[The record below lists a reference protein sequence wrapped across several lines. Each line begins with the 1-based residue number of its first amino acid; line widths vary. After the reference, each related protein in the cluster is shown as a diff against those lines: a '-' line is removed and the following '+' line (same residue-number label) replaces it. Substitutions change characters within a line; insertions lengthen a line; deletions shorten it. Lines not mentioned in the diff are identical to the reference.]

1 MADALASKLS
11 RRERQIMDLLFQRG
25 SATAAEVL
33 EGMPD
38 PPSYSAVR
46 AMLRTLEEKGHV
58 RHREEGP
65 RYVYEPT
72 VAREAARRSALAHMV
87 QTFFDG
93 SATQAVAALLDLEGR
108 RLSRDEVDRLARLI
122 DQSRKEGR

>member
-1 MADALASKLS
+1 MADPHAHRLS
-11 RRERQIMDLLFQRG
+11 RRERQIMDVVYRRG
-25 SATAAEVL
+25 AATAAEVL
-33 EGMPD
+33 EGIPD

-46 AMLRTLEEKGHV
+46 ALLRTLEEKGAV

-72 VAREAARRSALAHMV
+72 VARETARRSALAHMV

-93 SATQAVAALLDLEGR
+93 STAQAMAAQLDLNDR
-108 RLSRDEVDRLARLI
+108 KLSREEVDRLARLI
-122 DQSRKEGR
+122 EQSKKEGR

>member
-1 MADALASKLS
+1 MADPHAHRLS
-11 RRERQIMDLLFQRG
+11 RRERQIMDLLYRLG

-33 EGMPD
+33 EGIPD

-46 AMLRTLEEKGHV
+46 AMLRTLEEKGVV

-72 VAREAARRSALAHMV
+72 VAREAARRSALTHVV

-122 DQSRKEGR
+122 DQSGKEGR